1 MKTWLEERVH
11 RLKLS
16 VDRLEKATTLVHLR
30 AGPSKELD
38 WLRDGQE
45 KVESFLLRKESTI
58 CLKRALAVWWG
69 LRWGGV
75 DHAPSGQETD
85 DALS

>member
-1 MKTWLEERVH
+1 MSEWLEERVH

-38 WLRDGQE
+38 WLRDGQDATA
-45 KVESFLLRKESTI
+45 SFFLRKESTI
-58 CLKRALAVWWG
+58 CLKRALALWWD
-69 LRWGGV
+69 LRWGRR
-75 DHAPSGQETD
+75 
-85 DALS
+85 